1 LNLILKAENLSYW
14 VDTRNGEKVILKDI
28 SFDLQRNRVT
38 GISGESGSGK
48 TTLSK
53 IIAGILKPSSGR
65 INYYF
70 GKKYKK
76 ISPVQILFQ
85 NTGEIIN
92 PLREVSDVL
101 NEALNIGNKNNSSVI
116 QLESLID
123 NVKLPEQLLKRK
135 GYELSG
141 GEQQRVALARV
152 LAVKPEL
159 IILDEPFSA
168 QDYESQENFL
178 NLFLD
183 LKKNL
188 DITMVCIA
196 HNLRL
201 LQKLSDDMII
211 MYNGEIVERNDSN
224 DLFRNPKHNYTSF
237 LLKAE
242 RYDLEYKEIE
252 KNLKSIPL
260 QRKGVDKSSL

>member
-1 LNLILKAENLSYW
+1 MNNILKAENISYS
-14 VDTRNGEKVILKDI
+14 VSVKNEKKCILKNI
-28 SFDLQRNRVT
+28 SFELEKNSVL

-48 TTLSK
+48 TTLAK
-53 IIAGILKPSSGR
+53 ILAGILKPTSGK
-65 INYYF
+65 IDYF
-70 GKKYKK
+70 FSRDFNK

-92 PLREVSDVL
+92 PLREVKDML
-101 NEALNIGNKNNSSVI
+101 NESLVLAKKNNI
-116 QLESLID
+116 ETAQLDTILDS
-123 NVKLPEQLLKRK
+123 VKLSKSLLDRK

-141 GEQQRVALARV
+141 GEQQRAALARI

-159 IILDEPFSA
+159 LILDEPFSA

-188 DITMVCIA
+188 HITMICVA
-196 HNLRL
+196 HNLPL
-201 LQKLSDDMII
+201 LRKLSDEVMI
-211 MYNGEIVERNDSN
+211 MYNSEIVEKNNSGE
-224 DLFRNPKHNYTSF
+224 LFANPQHPYTKF

-242 RYDLEYKEIE
+242 KYDLKYKEFSR
-252 KNLKSIPL
+252 LS
-260 QRKGVDKSSL
+260 RTVS

>member
-1 LNLILKAENLSYW
+1 MSSILKAENLFYS
-14 VDTRNGEKVILKDI
+14 VSLKNEEKVILKNI
-28 SFDLQRNRVT
+28 SFELGKNSVL

-53 IIAGILKPSSGR
+53 ILARIIKPTSGKV
-65 INYYF
+65 NYF
-70 GKKYKK
+70 FSRDFNK

-92 PLREVSDVL
+92 PLREVKEML
-101 NEALNIGNKNNSSVI
+101 NESLSIANKNKIEITKLDTILDAVKFSK
-116 QLESLID
+116 SLLD
-123 NVKLPEQLLKRK
+123 RK

-141 GEQQRVALARV
+141 GEQQRAALARI

-159 IILDEPFSA
+159 LILDEPFSA

-183 LKKNL
+183 LKMNF
-188 DITMVCIA
+188 DITMICVA
-196 HNLRL
+196 HNLPL
-201 LQKLSDDMII
+201 LRKLSDEVMI
-211 MYNGEIVERNDSN
+211 MYNGEIVEKNNTSELFSN
-224 DLFRNPKHNYTSF
+224 PQHSYTKF

-242 RYDLEYKEIE
+242 KYDLKYEDIQASINSGKEI
-252 KNLKSIPL
+252 
-260 QRKGVDKSSL
+260 